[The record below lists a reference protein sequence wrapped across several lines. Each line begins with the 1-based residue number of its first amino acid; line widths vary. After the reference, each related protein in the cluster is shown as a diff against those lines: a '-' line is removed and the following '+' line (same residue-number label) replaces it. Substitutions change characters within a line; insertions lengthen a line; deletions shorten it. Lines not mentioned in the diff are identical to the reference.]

1 MPLPSGI
8 RVRQRSTPREAFE
21 PSFSLKGA
29 DRLLNYWRR
38 RSPSPGLGASSYYA
52 KTPGREMKAIS
63 VILIHTPRRKLIY
76 QKINALRR

>member
-1 MPLPSGI
+1 M
-8 RVRQRSTPREAFE
+8 EALF
-21 PSFSLKGA
+21 
-29 DRLLNYWRR
+29 NYT
-38 RSPSPGLGASSYYA
+38 